1 MDNKNL
7 LDKIAELENQIA
19 ILPVGSIA
27 QKKNANGKIY
37 YYHRYN
43 ENGKRTEKYI
53 DFDSVDTMR
62 EQIAERKALEAKLKV
77 LKKKVGVSVKK
88 PQKKESLSF
97 HTSVHIGEDLKD
109 FVDGA
114 KRYRKR
120 ECYAQL
126 HNFVYGDI
134 RDRVFIL
141 YGLRR
146 TGKTTMI
153 RQMIADMSDADFS
166 KAAFIQIAP
175 KDKLADVNKDMRL
188 LKQEGYKYI
197 FIDEVTFM
205 EDFIE
210 GAALFSDVFATCG
223 MKIVL
228 SGTDSL
234 GFMLSKSEQLYD
246 RCILLHTTVISY
258 REFEKV
264 LGIKGIDE
272 YIRYGGTM
280 SLGGIN
286 YNEGFAFTD
295 TNTVNSYVDS
305 AIAKNIQHSLR
316 YYQDGGH
323 FRHLAELYEKNEL
336 TNAINRVVEDIN
348 HRFTKEVITR
358 EFKSGDL
365 ARSARNLRKDRFAPN
380 TILDDIDIETF
391 TAQLKNLLEIIDQE
405 EQKVKVADVHA
416 AEIKEYLI
424 LLDLIYE
431 IDARSFPNVNDIGK
445 ITVVSQP
452 GMRYAQAQAL
462 VKNLLLDEKF
472 KGLDLDERNQVIER
486 ILSEIRGR
494 MMEDIILLETKLA
507 QPSKEVFK
515 LQFTVGEFDMVV
527 FDPKSASC
535 EIYEIKYSTQV
546 VEQQYQH
553 LVNEDKCAQTAH
565 RFGTITGKYVLY
577 RGTTQDANGI
587 HYVNVEEYLNNL
599 SNDIRK

>member
-1 MDNKNL
+1 MDTKNL
-7 LDKIAELENQIA
+7 QNQIAELEAQIET
-19 ILPVGSIA
+19 LPKGSVA
-27 QKKNANGKIY
+27 KKSVNGKTY

-53 DFDSVDTMR
+53 DFDSVDTLR
-62 EQIAERKALEAKLKV
+62 KQIDARKALEAKLKE
-77 LKKKVGVSVKK
+77 LRKKAGVPIKK
-88 PQKKESLSF
+88 PSKKETISF
-97 HTSVHIGEDLKD
+97 HTSILTGDKLKK
-109 FVDGA
+109 FVADV
-114 KRYRKR
+114 KDYKKR
-120 ECYAQL
+120 ECYKQL

-153 RQMIADMSDADFS
+153 RQMIADMSEADLA
-166 KAAFIQIAP
+166 KTAFIQIAP
-175 KDKLADVNKDMRL
+175 KDTLADVNKDMNL
-188 LKQEGYKYI
+188 LEQEGYQYI

-246 RCILLHTTVISY
+246 RCILLHTTVIPY

-286 YNEGFAFTD
+286 YNEGFAFAD

-305 AIAKNIQHSLR
+305 AIAKNIQHSLK

-323 FRHLAELYEKNEL
+323 FRHLAELYERNEL

-358 EFKSGDL
+358 EFESGDL
-365 ARSARNLRKDRFAPN
+365 ARSARNLRRDRFAPN
-380 TILDDIDIETF
+380 TILDDIDTETF
-391 TAQLKNLLEIIDQE
+391 TEQLKSLLEILDGADQT
-405 EQKVKVADVHA
+405 VKVADVHA

-431 IDARSFPNVNDIGK
+431 VDSRSFPNVNDIRK

-462 VKNLLLDEKF
+462 VKSLLLDDKF
-472 KGLDLDERNQVIER
+472 KDLNLDKRTQVIER

-507 QPSKEVFK
+507 QPKKEVFK

-527 FDPKSASC
+527 FDPETASC

-546 VEQQYQH
+546 AEQQYQH
-553 LVNEDKCAQTAH
+553 LVNEEKCAQTEH
-565 RFGTITGKYVLY
+565 RFGKIKGKYVLY
-577 RGTTQDANGI
+577 RGTTQDVNGI
-587 HYVNVEEYLNNL
+587 HYVNVEEYLNNVCK
-599 SNDIRK
+599 S

>member
-7 LDKIAELENQIA
+7 LDQIAELENQIA
-19 ILPVGSIA
+19 NLPVGSIA

-37 YYHRYN
+37 YSHRYN
-43 ENGKRTEKYI
+43 ENGKRIEKYI

-62 EQIAERKALEAKLKV
+62 EQIAERKALELKLKE
-77 LKKKVGVSVKK
+77 LKKKSNVTVKK
-88 PQKKESLSF
+88 PQKKEQLSF
-97 HTSVHIGEDLKD
+97 HTSIRVGDKLKK
-109 FVDGA
+109 FVADV
-114 KRYRKR
+114 KKFKKR
-120 ECYAQL
+120 ECYSQL

-134 RDRVFIL
+134 KDRVFIL

-153 RQMIADMSDADFS
+153 RQFIADMSEVDLART
-166 KAAFIQIAP
+166 AFIQIAP
-175 KDKLADVNKDMRL
+175 KDTLADVNKDMKL
-188 LKQEGYKYI
+188 LEQEGYKYI

-246 RCILLHTTVISY
+246 RCILLHTTVIPY

-358 EFKSGDL
+358 EFESGDL

-462 VKNLLLDEKF
+462 VKSLLLDEKF

-527 FDPKSASC
+527 FDPNSASC

>member
-1 MDNKNL
+1 MDTENLKNEI
-7 LDKIAELENQIA
+7 DELEVQLEA
-19 ILPVGSIA
+19 LPKGSVV
-27 QKKNANGKIY
+27 KKSISGKTY

-43 ENGKRTEKYI
+43 ENGKRVEKYI
-53 DFDSVDTMR
+53 DFDSVEGLR
-62 EQIAERKALEAKLKV
+62 EQIIARKALEAKWKE
-77 LKKKVGVSVKK
+77 LKKKAGVLIKK
-88 PQKKESLSF
+88 TQKKETLSF
-97 HTSVHIGEDLKD
+97 HTSILIGDKLKK
-109 FVDGA
+109 FVAEVKDY
-114 KRYRKR
+114 KKR
-120 ECYAQL
+120 ECYDRL
-126 HNFVYGDI
+126 HRFVYGDI

-153 RQMIADMSDADFS
+153 RQLIGDMSEADL
-166 KAAFIQIAP
+166 KKTAFIQITRR
-175 KDKLADVNKDMRL
+175 DTLAHMNKDMKL
-188 LKQEGYKYI
+188 LEQEGYKYI

-234 GFMLSKSEQLYD
+234 GFMLAESEQLYD
-246 RCILLHTTVISY
+246 RCILLHTTFIPY
-258 REFEKV
+258 REFENV

-280 SLGGIN
+280 SLSGIH

-295 TNTVNSYVDS
+295 TKTVDAYVDS
-305 AIAKNIQHSLR
+305 AIAKNIQHSLK
-316 YYQDGGH
+316 YYQDGSH
-323 FRHLAELYEKNEL
+323 FRHLLELYEKNEL

-348 HRFTKEVITR
+348 HRFTKEVISR
-358 EFKSGDL
+358 KFESGDL

-380 TILDDIDIETF
+380 TILDDIDTEAF
-391 TAQLKNLLEIIDQE
+391 TEQLKSLLEILDE
-405 EQKVKVADVHA
+405 AEQMVKVADIHA
-416 AEIKEYLI
+416 AEIKEYLV

-431 IDARSFPNVNDIGK
+431 VDSRSFPNVNDSGK
-445 ITVVSQP
+445 ITVISQP

-462 VKNLLLDEKF
+462 VKSLLLDDKF
-472 KGLDLDERNQVIER
+472 KGLNLNERTKVIER

-507 QPSKEVFK
+507 QPTKEVFK

-527 FDPKSASC
+527 FDPETASC

-553 LVNEDKCAQTAH
+553 LTDAQKCAQTEH
-565 RFGTITGKYVLY
+565 RFGTIKGKYVLY
-577 RGTTQDANGI
+577 RGATQDVSGI
-587 HYVNVEEYLNNL
+587 HYVKVEEYLKSMRSHEHL
-599 SNDIRK
+599 

>member
-7 LDKIAELENQIA
+7 LDQIAELENQIA
-19 ILPVGSIA
+19 NLPVGSIA

-43 ENGKRTEKYI
+43 ENSKRIEKYI

-62 EQIAERKALEAKLKV
+62 EQIAERKALELKLKE
-77 LKKKVGVSVKK
+77 LKKKSNVTVKK
-88 PQKKESLSF
+88 PQKKEQLSF
-97 HTSVHIGEDLKD
+97 HTSIRVGDKLKK
-109 FVDGA
+109 FVADV
-114 KRYRKR
+114 KKFKKR
-120 ECYAQL
+120 ECYSQL

-134 RDRVFIL
+134 KDRVFIL

-153 RQMIADMSDADFS
+153 RQFIADMSEVDLART
-166 KAAFIQIAP
+166 AFIQIAP
-175 KDKLADVNKDMRL
+175 KDTLADVNKDMKL
-188 LKQEGYKYI
+188 LEQEGYKYI

-246 RCILLHTTVISY
+246 RCILLHTTVIPY

-358 EFKSGDL
+358 EFESGDL

-462 VKNLLLDEKF
+462 VKSLLLDEKF

-527 FDPKSASC
+527 FDPNSASC

>member
-1 MDNKNL
+1 MDTKNL
-7 LDKIAELENQIA
+7 QNQIA
-19 ILPVGSIA
+19 EFEAQIEAMPKGSVA
-27 QKKNANGKIY
+27 KKSVNGKTY

-53 DFDSVDTMR
+53 DFDSVDTLR
-62 EQIAERKALEAKLKV
+62 KQIDERKALEAKLKE
-77 LKKKVGVSVKK
+77 LKKKAGVPIKRT
-88 PQKKESLSF
+88 QKKETISF
-97 HTSVHIGEDLKD
+97 HTSILTGDKLIKFVADVKD
-109 FVDGA
+109 Y
-114 KRYRKR
+114 KKR
-120 ECYAQL
+120 ECYKHL

-153 RQMIADMSDADFS
+153 RQLIADMSEADLA
-166 KAAFIQIAP
+166 KTAFIQIAP
-175 KDKLADVNKDMRL
+175 KDTLADVNKDMKL
-188 LKQEGYKYI
+188 LEQEGYQYI
-197 FIDEVTFM
+197 FIDEVTFI

-246 RCILLHTTVISY
+246 RCILLHTTVIPY

-286 YNEGFAFTD
+286 YNEGFAFAD

-305 AIAKNIQHSLR
+305 AIAKNIQHSLK

-323 FRHLAELYEKNEL
+323 FRHLAELYERNEL

-358 EFKSGDL
+358 EFESGDL
-365 ARSARNLRKDRFAPN
+365 ARSARNLRRDRFAPN
-380 TILDDIDIETF
+380 TILDDIDTETF
-391 TAQLKNLLEIIDQE
+391 TEQLKSLLEILDEADQT
-405 EQKVKVADVHA
+405 VKVADVHA
-416 AEIKEYLI
+416 TEIKEYLV

-431 IDARSFPNVNDIGK
+431 VDSRSFPNVNDIGK

-462 VKNLLLDEKF
+462 VKSLLLDDKF
-472 KGLDLDERNQVIER
+472 KDLNLDERTQVIER

-507 QPSKEVFK
+507 KPSKEVFK

-527 FDPKSASC
+527 FDPETASC
-535 EIYEIKYSTQV
+535 KIYEIKYSTQV
-546 VEQQYQH
+546 AEQQYQH
-553 LVNEDKCAQTAH
+553 LVDEQKCAQTKH
-565 RFGTITGKYVLY
+565 RFGKIKGKYVLY
-577 RGTTQDANGI
+577 RGATQDVNGI
-587 HYVNVEEYLNNL
+587 HYVNVEEYLNNVCK
-599 SNDIRK
+599 S

>member
-1 MDNKNL
+1 MDTKKLQNQ
-7 LDKIAELENQIA
+7 IAELEAQIEA
-19 ILPVGSIA
+19 LPKGSVA
-27 QKKNANGKIY
+27 KKSVNGKTY

-53 DFDSVDTMR
+53 DFDFVDTLR
-62 EQIAERKALEAKLKV
+62 EQIDERKELELKLKE
-77 LKKKVGVSVKK
+77 LKKKVGIPAKK
-88 PQKKESLSF
+88 PKKKGTLSF
-97 HTSVHIGEDLKD
+97 HTSILVGDKLKK
-109 FVDGA
+109 FVADV
-114 KRYRKR
+114 KNYKKR
-120 ECYAQL
+120 ECYALL

-134 RDRVFIL
+134 KDRVFIL

-153 RQMIADMSDADFS
+153 RQMIADMSESDLA
-166 KAAFIQIAP
+166 KAAFIQIAS
-175 KDKLADVNKDMRL
+175 KDTLADVNKDMKL
-188 LKQEGYKYI
+188 LEQEGYKYI

-246 RCILLHTTVISY
+246 RCILLHTTVIPY

-323 FRHLAELYEKNEL
+323 FRHLAELYERNEL

-358 EFKSGDL
+358 EFESGDL
-365 ARSARNLRKDRFAPN
+365 KRSARNLRRDRFAPN
-380 TILDDIDIETF
+380 TILDDIDVDTF
-391 TAQLKNLLEIIDQE
+391 TEQLKSLLEILDEADQT
-405 EQKVKVADVHA
+405 VKVADVHA
-416 AEIKEYLI
+416 AEIKEYLV

-431 IDARSFPNVNDIGK
+431 VDSRSFPNVNDIGK

-462 VKNLLLDEKF
+462 VKSLLLDDKF
-472 KGLDLDERNQVIER
+472 KDLNLDERTQVIER

-527 FDPKSASC
+527 FDPETASC

-553 LVNEDKCAQTAH
+553 LVDEQKCAQTEH
-565 RFGTITGKYVLY
+565 RFGTIKGKYVLY
-577 RGTTQDANGI
+577 RGATQDANGI
-587 HYVNVEEYLNNL
+587 HYVNVEEYLNNVC
-599 SNDIRK
+599 ND

>member
-1 MDNKNL
+1 MDNKKMQNL
-7 LDKIAELENQIA
+7 IAKLEAQVEA
-19 ILPVGSIA
+19 MPKGSVA
-27 QKKNANGKIY
+27 KKSINGKTY

-53 DFDSVDTMR
+53 DFDSVDTLR
-62 EQIAERKALEAKLKV
+62 EQIDERKALEAQLKE
-77 LKKKVGVSVKK
+77 LKKKAGVPIKK
-88 PQKKESLSF
+88 PPKKETLLF
-97 HTSVHIGEDLKD
+97 YTSILTGDKLKK
-109 FVDGA
+109 FVADV
-114 KRYRKR
+114 KNYKKR
-120 ECYAQL
+120 ECYEQL

-153 RQMIADMSDADFS
+153 RQLIAAMSENDLA

-175 KDKLADVNKDMRL
+175 KDTLADVNKDMKL
-188 LKQEGYKYI
+188 LEQESYKYI

-210 GAALFSDVFATCG
+210 GSALFSDVFATCG

-246 RCILLHTTVISY
+246 RCILLHTTVIPY

-323 FRHLAELYEKNEL
+323 FRHLAELYERNEL

-358 EFKSGDL
+358 EFESGDL
-365 ARSARNLRKDRFAPN
+365 ARSARNLRRDRFAPN
-380 TILDDIDIETF
+380 TILDDIDTEIF
-391 TAQLKNLLEIIDQE
+391 TEQLKNLLEILDEADQT
-405 EQKVKVADVHA
+405 VKVDDIHA
-416 AEIKEYLI
+416 AEIKEYLV

-431 IDARSFPNVNDIGK
+431 VDSRSFPNVNDIGK

-462 VKNLLLDEKF
+462 VKSLLLDDKF
-472 KGLDLDERNQVIER
+472 KGLNLDERTQVIER

-494 MMEDIILLETKLA
+494 MMENIILLETKLA
-507 QPSKEVFK
+507 HPKKEVFK

-527 FDPKSASC
+527 FDPETASC

-553 LVNEDKCAQTAH
+553 LVDEQKCTQTKH
-565 RFGTITGKYVLY
+565 RFGTIKGKYVLY
-577 RGTTQDANGI
+577 RGTTQDVNGI
-587 HYVNVEEYLNNL
+587 HYVNVEEYLNNITM
-599 SNDIRK
+599 SH

>member
-1 MDNKNL
+1 MDTKNL
-7 LDKIAELENQIA
+7 QNQIAELEAQIEA
-19 ILPVGSIA
+19 LPKGSVA
-27 QKKNANGKIY
+27 KKSVNGKTY

-53 DFDSVDTMR
+53 DFDSVDALR
-62 EQIAERKALEAKLKV
+62 DQIEKRKALESKLKE
-77 LKKKVGVSVKK
+77 LKKKAGVPIKK
-88 PQKKESLSF
+88 PQKKETLSF
-97 HTSVHIGEDLKD
+97 HTSILTGDKLKK
-109 FVDGA
+109 FVADV
-114 KRYRKR
+114 KDYKKR
-120 ECYAQL
+120 ECFEQL
-126 HNFVYGDI
+126 QNFVYGDI

-153 RQMIADMSDADFS
+153 RQVIADMSEADLAQ
-166 KAAFIQIAP
+166 AAFIQIAP
-175 KDKLADVNKDMRL
+175 KDKLADINKNMKL
-188 LKQEGYKYI
+188 LKQKNYKYI

-246 RCILLHTTVISY
+246 RCILLHTTVIPY

-286 YNEGFAFTD
+286 YNEGFAFTV

-358 EFKSGDL
+358 VFESGDL
-365 ARSARNLRKDRFAPN
+365 ARSARNLRRDRFAPN
-380 TILDDIDIETF
+380 TILDDIDVDTF
-391 TAQLKNLLEIIDQE
+391 TEQLKSLLEILDEADQT
-405 EQKVKVADVHA
+405 VKVADVHA
-416 AEIKEYLI
+416 AEIKEYLV

-431 IDARSFPNVNDIGK
+431 VDSRSFPNVNDIGK

-462 VKNLLLDEKF
+462 VKSLLLDDKF
-472 KGLDLDERNQVIER
+472 KDLNLDERTRVIER

-507 QPSKEVFK
+507 QPNKEVFK

-527 FDPKSASC
+527 FDPETASC

-553 LVNEDKCAQTAH
+553 LVDEEKCVQTEH
-565 RFGTITGKYVLY
+565 RFGTIKGKYVLY
-577 RGTTQDANGI
+577 RGATQDVNGI
-587 HYVNVEEYLNNL
+587 HYVNVEEYLNSVCNA
-599 SNDIRK
+599 

>member
-1 MDNKNL
+1 METKNL
-7 LDKIAELENQIA
+7 QNQIAELEAQIEA
-19 ILPVGSIA
+19 MPKGSVA
-27 QKKNANGKIY
+27 KKNINGKTY

-53 DFDSVDTMR
+53 DFDSVDTLR
-62 EQIAERKALEAKLKV
+62 EQIDARKALEAKLKE
-77 LKKKVGVSVKK
+77 LKKKAGVPIKK
-88 PQKKESLSF
+88 PQKKETISF
-97 HTSVHIGEDLKD
+97 HTSILTGDKLKK
-109 FVDGA
+109 FVADV
-114 KRYRKR
+114 KDYKKR
-120 ECYAQL
+120 ECYKQL

-153 RQMIADMSDADFS
+153 RQLIADMREADLA
-166 KAAFIQIAP
+166 KTAFIQIAP
-175 KDKLADVNKDMRL
+175 KDTLADVNKDMNL
-188 LKQEGYKYI
+188 LEQEGYQYI

-246 RCILLHTTVISY
+246 RCILLHTTVIPY

-286 YNEGFAFTD
+286 YNEGFAFAD

-323 FRHLAELYEKNEL
+323 FRHLAELYERNEL

-358 EFKSGDL
+358 EFESDDL
-365 ARSARNLRKDRFAPN
+365 ARSARNLRRDRFAPN
-380 TILDDIDIETF
+380 TILDDIDTETF
-391 TAQLKNLLEIIDQE
+391 TEQLKSLLEILDEADQT
-405 EQKVKVADVHA
+405 VKVADVHA
-416 AEIKEYLI
+416 AEIKEYLV

-431 IDARSFPNVNDIGK
+431 IDSRSFPNVNDIGK

-462 VKNLLLDEKF
+462 VKSLLLDDKF
-472 KGLDLDERNQVIER
+472 KDLNLDERTQVIER

-507 QPSKEVFK
+507 KPSKEVFK

-527 FDPKSASC
+527 FDPETASC

-546 VEQQYQH
+546 AEQQYQH
-553 LVNEDKCAQTAH
+553 LVDEQKCAQTEH
-565 RFGTITGKYVLY
+565 RFGTIKGKYVLY
-577 RGTTQDANGI
+577 RGITQDVNGI
-587 HYVNVEEYLNNL
+587 HYVNVEEYLNNVCK
-599 SNDIRK
+599 S